1 MNFIISAVVFILL
14 IGTLSM
20 GSAMY
25 QTFPFIIAVIFGY
38 VLSLRGR
45 VVTLEETV
53 KILQAGAPVR
63 TEASLFIA
71 PEVPA
76 GAAQASQEVS
86 SSVRPS
92 QIQSIPAGNSFALWV
107 KEDWLLK
114 LGALILIIGF
124 GLFLVV
130 IGSMFG
136 PLGRVTLGIVAGAS
150 ILLFGWI
157 RMAKFVKQGSIFL
170 VLGSVVIILS
180 AFTATYGYKIFP
192 AEASLV
198 IMFLSSAFV
207 ALASVRYH
215 LLPLAVTSL
224 LLASFAPT
232 LLLSGVSPQYT
243 ELFAYLFIVTFGV
256 IWVVALTGW
265 RVLTLAALIVFTL
278 YSLPHLGGAFGNAK
292 ESVMLWYAYAFTV
305 LFFLTNTAGILKA
318 REGDIKPDAIAAGW
332 NGVLLLAWIM
342 TNVSQEW
349 KSLVIVGWMA
359 VFIVTAFIVFA
370 ITKRREPFF
379 VYAGVGIM
387 MLATATAVELH
398 GIGMVIAFIIES
410 ATLPFIAY
418 IIMRDKAIAE
428 RLSALTAGPAILA
441 LPSMMVNWHAGI
453 PFDHFFVLLLMSA
466 TLLLLGVFFMA
477 LPKDEGEEPSQVPA
491 VLLIAGSI
499 FGYVLLWLS
508 LHATMAET
516 SATMLSLTV
525 YAIIGFT
532 TYAYGKKSDQKP
544 ISSYGTVLLTF
555 VAGHLILIESF
566 RDGNI
571 FIFFI
576 VGAVLVATAFIGRK
590 KHPVAP
596 SA

>member
-1 MNFIISAVVFILL
+1 MYIIIFIVLFVFLIALNNRVNKLEVV
-14 IGTLSM
+14 
-20 GSAMY
+20 
-25 QTFPFIIAVIFGY
+25 VRN
-38 VLSLRGR
+38 LR
-45 VVTLEETV
+45 
-53 KILQAGAPVR
+53 AGAPS
-63 TEASLFIA
+63 TAIA
-71 PEVPA
+71 TPPTGQTPPQGAFSTIHTTQAMPEQV
-76 GAAQASQEVS
+76 VS
-86 SSVRPS
+86 NEPSS
-92 QIQSIPAGNSFALWV
+92 GDSFVAWV

-192 AEASLV
+192 AEASLA

-207 ALASVRYH
+207 ALASVHYR

-224 LLASFAPT
+224 ILASFAPT
-232 LLLSGVSPQYT
+232 LLLSGVTPQY
-243 ELFAYLFIVTFGV
+243 EQLFAYLFIVTLGV

-265 RVLTLAALIVFTL
+265 RVLTLAALVIFTL
-278 YSLPHLGGAFGNAK
+278 YSLPHLGAGFAVSK
-292 ESVMLWYAYAFTV
+292 ESVLLWYAYAFAI

-318 REGDIKPDAIAAGW
+318 REGDVKPDAISAGW

-359 VFIVTAFIVFA
+359 VFIIAAFVVFA
-370 ITKRREPFF
+370 VTKRREPFF
-379 VYAGVGIM
+379 VYAGVGIV

-398 GIGMVIAFIIES
+398 GIGLVIAFIIES

-418 IIMRDKAIAE
+418 VIVRDKAIAE
-428 RLSALTAGPAILA
+428 RLSALTIGPALLS
-441 LPSMMVNWHAGI
+441 LPSMMVNWR
-453 PFDHFFVLLLMSA
+453 PEFPVDHFFVLLLMSA

-477 LPKDEGEEPSQVPA
+477 LPKSERDEQSQAPA
-491 VLLIAGSI
+491 ALLVAGSVFAYI
-499 FGYVLLWLS
+499 LLWLS

-532 TYAYGKKSDQKP
+532 AYAYGKIHDEKL
-544 ISSYGTVLLTF
+544 ISRYGAVLLTF

-590 KHPVAP
+590 KHPVVPKA
-596 SA
+596 

>member
-1 MNFIISAVVFILL
+1 MYIIIFVVVFVFLVALNNRVNKLEVEMRNLRVGTPAISTSVAGGVSAVPQEVF
-14 IGTLSM
+14 
-20 GSAMY
+20 SAVHP
-25 QTFPFIIAVIFGY
+25 T
-38 VLSLRGR
+38 
-45 VVTLEETV
+45 
-53 KILQAGAPVR
+53 
-63 TEASLFIA
+63 
-71 PEVPA
+71 
-76 GAAQASQEVS
+76 QASQ
-86 SSVRPS
+86 PS
-92 QIQSIPAGNSFALWV
+92 APHEPSAGETFGAWV

-136 PLGRVTLGIVAGAS
+136 PFGRVTLGIVAGAS

-157 RMAKFVKQGSIFL
+157 RMTRFVKQGSIFL

-192 AEASLV
+192 AEASLA

-207 ALASVRYH
+207 ALASVHYR

-224 LLASFAPT
+224 ILASFAPT
-232 LLLSGVSPQYT
+232 LLLSGVTPQYT
-243 ELFAYLFIVTFGV
+243 ELFAYLFVVTLGV
-256 IWVVALTGW
+256 VWVVALTGW
-265 RVLTLAALIVFTL
+265 RVLTLAAIVVFTL
-278 YSLPHLGGAFGNAK
+278 YSLPHLGGGFGVAK
-292 ESVMLWYAYAFTV
+292 ESMILWYAYAFTL
-305 LFFLTNTAGILKA
+305 LFFFTNTAGILRA
-318 REGDIKPDAIAAGW
+318 REGDIKPDAISAGW
-332 NGVLLLAWIM
+332 NGVLLLAWIV

-359 VFIVTAFIVFA
+359 VFIITAFIVFA

-379 VYAGVGIM
+379 VYAGVGVM
-387 MLATATAVELH
+387 MLATATAVELN

-418 IIMRDKAIAE
+418 IIVRDKTIAE
-428 RLSALTAGPAILA
+428 RLSALTIGPAILA
-441 LPSMMVNWHAGI
+441 FPSMMVSWNSSI

-466 TLLLLGVFFMA
+466 TLLLLGVFLA
-477 LPKDEGEEPSQVPA
+477 TLPDHDGAEPSQASA
-491 VLLIAGSI
+491 VLLIAGSVFAYI
-499 FGYVLLWLS
+499 LIWLS

-516 SATMLSLTV
+516 SATMLSLTI
-525 YAIIGFT
+525 YAIVGFG
-532 TYAYGKKSDQKP
+532 TYAYGKMHDQKL
-544 ISSYGTVLLTF
+544 ITRYGTVLLTF

-590 KHPVAP
+590 KHLTIT
-596 SA
+596 